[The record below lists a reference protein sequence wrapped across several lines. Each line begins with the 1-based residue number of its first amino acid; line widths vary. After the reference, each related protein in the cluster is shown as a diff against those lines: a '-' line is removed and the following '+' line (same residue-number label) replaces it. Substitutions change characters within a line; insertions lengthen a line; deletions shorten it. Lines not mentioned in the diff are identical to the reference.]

1 MKFPGI
7 ELPDLPDC
15 SGLIEAGTR
24 LMNVAAEELPRIS
37 DALTRIADS
46 KEAGREY

>member
-46 KEAGREY
+46 KEVAREQ

>member
-15 SGLIEAGTR
+15 TGLIQEGEL
-24 LMNVAAEELPRIS
+24 LMATLSEQLPILV
-37 DALTRIADS
+37 DAVVRHLDS
-46 KEAGREY
+46 RTEGGNA